1 MKRPFHRRAT
11 AAAATAV
18 AATLLLGACASSDT
32 GSAAQSSS
40 DTPVADGV
48 LEYRAASGGR
58 SNDPATI
65 TGYGPAVP
73 LRGLVDSLV
82 WNNYDGTFAPWLAT
96 EWTVNDDATHYEFTL
111 RDDVTFSNGEK
122 LDAAAVKESYD
133 ALRAGGAK
141 FAVVNQWVGDLKEI
155 TAPDASTVVFDFNT
169 PNSSFLQAA
178 STTSLG
184 IVAPETSKLSFE
196 DRQNGTGV
204 IGSGAFAVSES
215 RGEEGYT
222 LTRRDDYA
230 WAPEP
235 AKNQGAAHLK
245 AIKVVNIEDNSI
257 AAAELRSGG
266 LDLLHNTEPADK
278 TEFASSSDITIRREP
293 LPGSALGFAA
303 NVAQPGLDDAD
314 VRKALALAVDRKA
327 VLERASAIDIPPTS
341 AYTASNPYYTDQSD
355 LITTD
360 AAEAAELLD
369 AAGWKPGKDGVRAK
383 GGDRLS
389 FDLIYSASTISHEPN
404 IAVVQ
409 AQWKK
414 IGVELN
420 FSALTPAE
428 LNQRLQSGTYGFSW
442 SSGTRPDA
450 DVLRG
455 TYAGQDPELDKVFD
469 AILAEPDIEARK
481 KLAADASRIILEKS
495 YYIPL
500 YDFIQPLAFRN
511 TTHLP
516 TFEASHIPWLGDA
529 WVDKS

>member
-1 MKRPFHRRAT
+1 MKRPSRRTASAAV
-11 AAAATAV
+11 AAAV
-18 AATLLLGACASSDT
+18 SATLLLGGCAADGAKSSA
-32 GSAAQSSS
+32 GSS
-40 DTPVADGV
+40 DTPVEGGV
-48 LEYRAASGGR
+48 LDYRAASGGR

-96 EWTVNDDATHYEFTL
+96 EWTVNEDATHYEFTL
-111 RDDVTFSNGEK
+111 RDGVTFSNGEV

-133 ALRAGGAK
+133 ALRAQGAK
-141 FAVVNQWVGDLKEI
+141 FAVVNQWIGDLREI
-155 TAPDASTVVFDFNT
+155 TVKDPTTVVFDFDS
-169 PNSSFLQAA
+169 PNSSFLQAS

-184 IVAPETSKLSFE
+184 IVAPETSKLAFE
-196 DRQNGTGV
+196 DRQDGTGV
-204 IGSGAFAVSES
+204 IGSGAFTVTES

-235 AKNQGAAHLK
+235 AENQGPAHLE

-278 TEFASSSDITIRREP
+278 TEFASSDEITIRRQ
-293 LPGSALGFAA
+293 PGSALGFAA
-303 NVAQPGLDDAD
+303 NISVPGLDDVN

-355 LITTD
+355 LISTD
-360 AAEAAELLD
+360 TAEAERLLD
-369 AAGWKPGKDGVRAK
+369 AAGWKPGKDGIREK

-409 AQWKK
+409 SQFKK
-414 IGVELN
+414 LGVELT
-420 FSALTPAE
+420 FGALTPAE
-428 LNQRLQSGTYGFSW
+428 LNQRLQSGNYAFSW
-442 SSGTRPDA
+442 GSGTRPDA

-455 TYAGQDPELDKVFD
+455 TYGGQDPELDKVFS

-481 KLAADASRIILEKS
+481 KLAAEASQIVLEKA

-500 YDFIQPLAFRN
+500 YDFIQPIAYRN
-511 TTHLP
+511 STHLP

-529 WVDKS
+529 WVDEN